1 MTTIRLENV
10 TKNFGATR
18 AVDQVSL
25 TIAAGELFF
34 LLGPSGCG
42 KTTLLRMLAGFVE
55 PDAGAVYFDAQA
67 MTGVPPRRRGTG
79 MVFQSYALWPHRTVA
94 GNVAYGLE
102 VRGLARAE
110 INRKVQDAL
119 KLVRLEGLE
128 QRRPAQLSGGQQ
140 QRVALARALVIQPR
154 VLLLDEPLSNL
165 DARLR
170 VEMRE
175 EIRRIHQETGLTM
188 VYVTH
193 DQKEALALADRIAIM
208 HRGRLVQVGTP
219 REVYTRPVSRF
230 VADFIGDSNFLEG
243 TVRAVGPDGR
253 AVVST
258 PLGVLTGIS
267 ANGLPGVGQTAVCS
281 IRPEALALDGPADG
295 NRITA
300 TVERVAFLGEIL
312 YVHLRADG
320 QVPLLALGLQGGWH
334 RWQPGATV
342 TLTVPPEQ
350 VVVLTE

>member
-128 QRRPAQLSGGQQ
+128 QRRPAARGAGPGAGHPAAG
-140 QRVALARALVIQPR
+140 ALARRAAVQPR
-154 VLLLDEPLSNL
+154 RPAPRR
-165 DARLR
+165 DA
-170 VEMRE
+170 
-175 EIRRIHQETGLTM
+175 
-188 VYVTH
+188 
-193 DQKEALALADRIAIM
+193 
-208 HRGRLVQVGTP
+208 
-219 REVYTRPVSRF
+219 
-230 VADFIGDSNFLEG
+230 
-243 TVRAVGPDGR
+243 
-253 AVVST
+253 
-258 PLGVLTGIS
+258 
-267 ANGLPGVGQTAVCS
+267 
-281 IRPEALALDGPADG
+281 
-295 NRITA
+295 
-300 TVERVAFLGEIL
+300 
-312 YVHLRADG
+312 
-320 QVPLLALGLQGGWH
+320 
-334 RWQPGATV
+334 
-342 TLTVPPEQ
+342 
-350 VVVLTE
+350 